1 MNGAAPWWG
10 VLLSAAIAAAA
21 ALGGTVIAT
30 WRQNRRASREEWF
43 RRVQWAQILTS
54 SHDDATEAA
63 GYRILARLGESDLAT
78 ADDVSLIYEL
88 RPGSALDALVT
99 VVAEQGEHLAEVTF
113 VSDTE
118 DDEQQEDR

>member
-43 RRVQWAQILTS
+43 RRVQWAQTLTS
-54 SHDDATEAA
+54 SDDDATEAA
-63 GYRILARLGESDLAT
+63 GYRILLRLGESDLAT
-78 ADDVSLIYEL
+78 PDDVALIYEL

-118 DDEQQEDR
+118 DDEQQEER